1 MYKLLIVD
9 DEEIEREGI
18 AQLIGWER
26 YDIELIGT
34 AWNGADALHIIEKDL
49 PDIVLTDIKM
59 PIMDGIDLIRKCRCD
74 YPDVVFVVISGYGE
88 FECTSQAM
96 AEGVHH
102 YILKPCGEE
111 EIIPVLEKVKLEL
124 LQRTRENLRRSQVQ
138 VQLKNFSSRAKEQ
151 YFRSILLGLE
161 PPGGDAHFFPPK
173 LQQEKFCVLTLR
185 FGDVCSRPQQQRIF
199 RSFCEIY
206 GDTDV
211 LMLTAIQTDLL
222 LLMRRNVMEDLPR
235 VLSVLRGEWAAA
247 SLHYVRAALTGPHE
261 ISELYG
267 LYSEISALFRAAS
280 GLEPS
285 ILLGQAHA
293 SSTRELDRLMNLRA
307 LSACHEYGEILY
319 LAASSFFKMTLS
331 GLHADQKL
339 AHCRQAVQSLYDAP
353 FLTDCTPE
361 DPCTLFAAYTDALLA
376 QQIPRQ
382 YRPGHERSRLEYVHL
397 ASYQNLSNPEFNRKY
412 LASKVLFMNE
422 DYLGKLLTM
431 QFHMKFS
438 DYLLQL
444 RIRLAQDLL
453 QYRPSLKISE
463 LASCIGYA
471 PDAQYFSKAFR
482 KVTGMSPKNYQIQLK
497 KSALR

>member
-34 AWNGADALHIIEKDL
+34 AWNGADALHIIEKDP

-59 PIMDGIDLIRKCRCD
+59 PVMDGIDLIRKCRCD
-74 YPDVVFVVISGYGE
+74 YPNIVFVVISGYGE

-161 PPGGDAHFFPPK
+161 PPGSDTHFFPPK
-173 LQQEKFCVLTLR
+173 LQQEQFCVLTLR
-185 FGDVCSRPQQQRIF
+185 FGDVCSRPQQQSIF
-199 RSFCEIY
+199 RALCEIY
-206 GDTDV
+206 GDADV
-211 LMLTAIQTDLL
+211 LMLTAIQNDLL
-222 LLMRRNVMEDLPR
+222 LLMRKSVMEDLPR
-235 VLSVLRGEWAAA
+235 VLPVLRSAWAAQ
-247 SLHYVRAALTGPHE
+247 SLSYTRAALTGPHE

-267 LYSEISALFRAAS
+267 LYAEISALFRAGS

-285 ILLGQAHA
+285 VLLSREHA
-293 SSTRELDRLMNLRA
+293 SSTRDLDRLMNLHA
-307 LSACHEYGEILY
+307 LSACHEYGEVLY
-319 LAASSFFKMTLS
+319 LAASAFFKMALS
-331 GLHADQKL
+331 GLSSEQKL

-353 FLTDCTPE
+353 FLPDCDQE
-361 DPCTLFAAYTDALLA
+361 DPWALFMAYTDALLA
-376 QQIPRQ
+376 GQMPKQ
-382 YRPGHERSRLEYVHL
+382 YPVGHARTRLEHVHL
-397 ASYQNLSNPEFNRKY
+397 AIYQNLSNPEFNLKY
-412 LASKVLFMNE
+412 LARKVLFMNE

-453 QYRPSLKISE
+453 QYKPSLKISE
-463 LASCIGYA
+463 LACCIGYA

-482 KVTGMSPKNYQIQLK
+482 KVTGMSPKNYQVQLK
-497 KSALR
+497 KSAFR